1 MAKKETTVNAII
13 ADDETLAR
21 NVIRKY
27 LLSFPQIKII
37 AECSNGLAALNKIN
51 ELQPDL
57 VFLDIQMPDLDG
69 LSLLGELKHLPLV
82 IFITAF
88 DQYAVRAFE
97 LNAVDY
103 LLKPFDKDR
112 FATAVK
118 KVMEQKISPAFLEK
132 KINSIQASL
141 NQVLHSG
148 ENFISRILIK
158 GKSGY
163 SFLDVQEITWFEA
176 DSDYVKI
183 HTREKV
189 FLKNISLN
197 ELESKLNPG
206 MFIRIHRS
214 SIVNI
219 KCIKEMKP
227 YFNGEYH
234 LYLTTG
240 QELKLSRSYKDKVKQ
255 IIGESI

>member
-1 MAKKETTVNAII
+1 MIKNETIVNVII

-21 NVIRKY
+21 NVIKKY
-27 LLSFPQIKII
+27 LVSFPQIKII
-37 AECSNGLAALNKIN
+37 AECANGLATLNKIN
-51 ELQPDL
+51 ELHPDL

-69 LSLLGELKHLPLV
+69 LSLLSELEQLPLV
-82 IFITAF
+82 IFTTAF
-88 DQYAVRAFE
+88 DQYAVKAFE

-103 LLKPFDKDR
+103 LLKPFDKNR
-112 FATAVK
+112 FAIAVK
-118 KVMEQKISPAFLEK
+118 KVLDQKIPPALLET
-132 KINSIQASL
+132 KINSIQNSL
-141 NQVLHSG
+141 DQVLQTGH
-148 ENFISRILIK
+148 FISRILIK

-163 SFLDVQEITWFEA
+163 SFLDVQEVSWFEA

-183 HTREKV
+183 HTKEKV
-189 FLKNISLN
+189 HLKNISLN
-197 ELESKLNPG
+197 ELEAKLNPAS
-206 MFIRIHRS
+206 FVRIHRS

-219 KCIKEMKP
+219 KYIKELKP